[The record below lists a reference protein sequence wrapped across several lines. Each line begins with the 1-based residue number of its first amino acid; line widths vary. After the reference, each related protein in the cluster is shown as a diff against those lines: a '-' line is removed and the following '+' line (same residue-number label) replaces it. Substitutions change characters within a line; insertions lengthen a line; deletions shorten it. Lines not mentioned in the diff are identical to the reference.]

1 MVIQLHHLR
10 CLVNNIDINM
20 SYVLDYYAE
29 LPNTKAQHVLIL
41 GGHNHFV
48 QKARSYFTDA
58 TIYSIDHRPRLDH
71 STQEENSIFL
81 NYFFDEKRVLPFRKN
96 TFDIVIIPHY
106 IRDILYRESLVK
118 SLSEVIKNQG
128 HILIVESFM
137 QQNDNN
143 TTIRTD
149 DILEYLDRASFELL
163 KKIDTNNF
171 EYGIIAKRHT
181 DAS

>member
-1 MVIQLHHLR
+1 
-10 CLVNNIDINM
+10 M
-20 SYVLDYYAE
+20 SYALDYYAE

-71 STQEENSIFL
+71 SLREENSIFL
-81 NYFFDEKRVLPFRKN
+81 NYFFDQKRVLPFRKN
-96 TFDIVIIPHY
+96 TFDIVIVPHY
-106 IRDILYRESLVK
+106 MHDVLYRESFIK
-118 SLSEVIKNQG
+118 SIGDVIKEQG
-128 HILIVESFM
+128 HVLIVEP
-137 QQNDNN
+137 N
-143 TTIRTD
+143 TSQSGLATHLLTD
-149 DILEYLDRASFELL
+149 DVLEYLDRSGFLLL
-163 KKIDTNNF
+163 KQINTNPF